1 MKDAS
6 SSTAASLMSVDT
18 VLENMCLR
26 GQAVLQAFGGHVPD
40 DVHTLANADREAAL
54 KHAFQHLS
62 GDQPTIGLPS
72 LQGLW
77 ALQSPEQKVAEV
89 RQHGNTLHE

>member
-1 MKDAS
+1 MKATS
-6 SSTAASLMSVDT
+6 SGAAASLMSVDT
-18 VLENMCLR
+18 ALENMCLR
-26 GQAVLQAFGGHVPD
+26 GRAVLQALGGHVPD

-62 GDQPTIGLPS
+62 GDRTTVALQS

-77 ALQSPEQKVAEV
+77 ALQSPDQKVAEV